1 MTGQHKNALFVR
13 TKNAPPSS
21 AMRNYGNFW
30 EGIRMTSRERL
41 LNVFN
46 GNTPDRTP
54 ITLFITDTDIEDGP
68 PDCVIG
74 KRTDDTIGDLI
85 RFHEILG
92 LDIMLRISTNVFEPI
107 AFDCDS
113 KDWTNVWEFS
123 EDKKYLTHKII
134 TPEGELREVF
144 NVEGEDFHGDPSED
158 WMKLRNVRTE
168 SLIKVLEDLRIVK
181 KYRPEIP
188 AYDFSDIG
196 IVEKRLG
203 GRGIVLPRVPSSVF
217 NSAFGLQKLE
227 DLLVAPI
234 VNPVFYKELMEL
246 CTDDVIGVG
255 KKIAE
260 AGGDVMRVVG
270 NVAHGG
276 MVSSKF
282 YLEHIFPYEKRYV
295 DALTSDGCKVFFHNC
310 GQCAGLL
317 EVYRTMLDGEALE
330 SFATPPSGG
339 DITSLKNA
347 REVLGDGVVMVGNFD
362 QVHLLKEGTKE
373 EIRREVE
380 KIFEETRG
388 DNRFIF
394 STSDSII
401 PGTPK
406 ENIEALAEFA
416 LECSN
421 KN

>member
-1 MTGQHKNALFVR
+1 
-13 TKNAPPSS
+13 
-21 AMRNYGNFW
+21 
-30 EGIRMTSRERL
+30 MTSRKRL
-41 LNVFN
+41 LNVFS
-46 GNTPDRTP
+46 GNPPDRTP
-54 ITLFITDTDIEDGP
+54 ITLFVTDTDIEDGP
-68 PDCVIG
+68 PDCIIK
-74 KRTDDTIGDLI
+74 KRSGDIIGDLI

-92 LDIMLRISTNVFEPI
+92 IDIMLRISTNVFEPI
-107 AFDCDS
+107 GFDRDS
-113 KDWTNVWEFS
+113 ENWRNIWEFS

-134 TPEGELREVF
+134 TPGGELKEVF

-158 WMKLRNVRTE
+158 WMKLRNVRIE
-168 SLIKVLEDLRIVK
+168 SLVKGLDDLRIVK

-188 AYDFSDIG
+188 AYDFSHIER
-196 IVEKRLG
+196 IERRLG
-203 GRGIVLPRVPSSVF
+203 ERGIVLPRVPSSVF
-217 NSAFGLQKLE
+217 NSAFGLRKLE
-227 DLLVAPI
+227 DLLIDPVI
-234 VNPVFYKELMEL
+234 NPNFYKELMEL
-246 CTDDVIGVG
+246 CTDDVIRVG
-255 KKIAE
+255 KEVVK

-282 YLEHIFPYEKRYV
+282 YLEHIFPYEKRYI
-295 DALTSDGCKVFFHNC
+295 DSLTSNGSKVLFHNC

-317 EVYRTMLDGEALE
+317 EVYRRMLDGEALE
-330 SFATPPSGG
+330 SLATFPSGG

-362 QVHLLKEGTKE
+362 QVHLLKEGAKE

-406 ENIEALAEFA
+406 ENIEALVESAF
-416 LECSN
+416 ECVDQ
-421 KN
+421 